1 MDTPRIDPNF
11 DAKLIERPHES
22 LLTYYGL
29 CSLCALVF
37 APLIFIPMFCKYIT
51 LRYRFDDDGVSM
63 SYGVLFRHE
72 TNLTYRRIQDIHL
85 SRNIVQRWMG
95 LATVSIQ
102 TASGSSTPEMQI
114 EGVREY
120 DSLRDYL
127 YTKMRGARGLDHDG
141 GAGEKPVEHGAAT
154 RTAAGDESLVLLR
167 QIASDMEAIRAAR
180 ERGAA

>member
-1 MDTPRIDPNF
+1 VDAPKVNPSFDPRT
-11 DAKLIERPHES
+11 IERPHES

-29 CSLCALVF
+29 CSLFGLVL
-37 APLIFIPMFCKYIT
+37 APIIFIPMFCKYIT

-95 LATVSIQ
+95 LATISIQ
-102 TASGSSTPEMQI
+102 TASGSGMPEMQI
-114 EGVREY
+114 EGVLEY
-120 DSLRDYL
+120 ETLRDFL

-141 GAGEKPVEHGAAT
+141 VVAVKTAEPGGAPE
-154 RTAAGDESLVLLR
+154 DEALVLLR
-167 QIASDMEAIRAAR
+167 QIAADMSAIRAAR